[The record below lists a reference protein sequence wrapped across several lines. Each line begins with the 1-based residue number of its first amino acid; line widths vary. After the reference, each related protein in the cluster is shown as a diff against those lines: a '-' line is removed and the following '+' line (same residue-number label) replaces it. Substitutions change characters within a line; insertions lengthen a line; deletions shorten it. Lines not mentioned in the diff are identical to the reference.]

1 MRETKDKRDQLK
13 DRLKEVEEES
23 ERRRLAIEK
32 LLLQALENGKEI
44 EALKEI
50 IFKMSNENKLVYL
63 ENERLTK
70 KIGELFKER
79 DELYDKY
86 VPWER
91 DDNFPDIHSKACDG
105 YRC

>member
-13 DRLKEVEEES
+13 DRLKDVEEES

-70 KIGELFKER
+70 
-79 DELYDKY
+79 
-86 VPWER
+86 
-91 DDNFPDIHSKACDG
+91 
-105 YRC
+105 

>member
-13 DRLKEVEEES
+13 DRLKDVEEES

-86 VPWER
+86 V
-91 DDNFPDIHSKACDG
+91 HKACDG